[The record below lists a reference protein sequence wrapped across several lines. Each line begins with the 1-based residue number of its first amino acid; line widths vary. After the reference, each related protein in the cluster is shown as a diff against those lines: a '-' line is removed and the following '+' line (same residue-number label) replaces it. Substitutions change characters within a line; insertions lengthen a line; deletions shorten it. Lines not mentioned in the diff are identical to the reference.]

1 MDEPII
7 YYNVHRNLAETVY
20 LIRIYFIRLT
30 EFDVLLVTAAGLFTR
45 ILVDALGVSQQRMW
59 IFTLDPFSYFAAAG
73 ITALILSMAHRF
85 RPEGG
90 TEQIARG
97 YAGKTLLA
105 PRTRSGDRL
114 WRASHRIC
122 IEPNDRTGSS
132 RGKRSNR

>member
-7 YYNVHRNLAETVY
+7 YYNIHRNLAETVY
-20 LIRIYFIRLT
+20 LVRFYFIRLT
-30 EFDVLLVTAAGLFTR
+30 EFDILVITAIGLFTW
-45 ILVDALGVSQQRMW
+45 ILVESLGMSQQRVW
-59 IFTLDPFSYFAAAG
+59 IFTLDPFSYFASAL
-73 ITALILSMAHRF
+73 ITALILSLAHRF

-114 WRASHRIC
+114 WRASQRIC
-122 IEPNDRTGSS
+122 IEQNERHESGTGKG
-132 RGKRSNR
+132 GK